1 MIYLERDDLPL
12 VFSLI
17 ARHYSNK
24 EEIPNYQS
32 EIVGC
37 EKLYGV
43 LERVRMEHYPT
54 LIDKVV
60 YFFIQ
65 INKGHFFSNGN
76 KRLAL
81 VCAIG
86 LLVFN
91 DKEITG
97 NFSKDEYKKIL
108 LKIFPNCEEC
118 LEDHSDFNSTEFALY
133 NLSIIVADSHKY
145 VTEKNDF
152 DALKSKVTEFFN
164 SSVVDTV

>member
-1 MIYLERDDLPL
+1 MIYLEKDDLTL
-12 VFSLI
+12 VFKLI
-17 ARHYSNK
+17 AKHYSRE
-24 EEIPNYQS
+24 EEIPDYQG
-32 EIVGC
+32 EVGGC

-86 LLVFN
+86 LLIFN
-91 DKEITG
+91 DKEVRDD
-97 NFSKDEYKKIL
+97 FSKDDYRKIL
-108 LKIFPNCEEC
+108 LALFPGCEAS
-118 LEDHSDFNSTEFALY
+118 LEDRSDFNSAEFALY

-145 VTEKNDF
+145 VTEKDGF
-152 DALKSKVTEFFN
+152 DALKNNVGDFFHQ
-164 SSVVDTV
+164 SVVDIV